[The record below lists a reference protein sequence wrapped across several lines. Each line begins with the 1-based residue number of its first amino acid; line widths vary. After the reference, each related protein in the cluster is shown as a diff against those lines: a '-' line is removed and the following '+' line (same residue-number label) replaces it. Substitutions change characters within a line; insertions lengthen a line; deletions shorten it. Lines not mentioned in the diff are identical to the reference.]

1 MVDSLEVR
9 GMGMG
14 RTLAAVLL
22 AAGLLAGCGQGADES
37 LLDKSTLVV
46 GVRPDLP
53 GLGLRHP
60 DGEFEGFDIDVA
72 RYVGRRLGKKIEF
85 TQVLAS
91 ERLPAL
97 TSGRADLVLATLS
110 VTPERKT
117 RVAFAGPYY
126 MSYQDVLVR
135 TDERGVKG
143 IRDLSGRRFCAVEGA
158 DPILRLRALSGM
170 TARTVPAKSYDE
182 CMRMIKVRTVDA
194 ITTNDVIL
202 AGLIRREGGGF
213 RLVNARISEQ
223 NTGIGIRQGDTDGCE
238 ALNRVITRMYQDG
251 TAERLMEKWFGG
263 TGLDLSIIE
272 VPQFEGCV

>member
-1 MVDSLEVR
+1 MRVLR
-9 GMGMG
+9 GRGIV
-14 RTLAAVLL
+14 LPSVLVAACAL
-22 AAGLLAGCGQGADES
+22 AAGCGRGGTGS

-53 GLGLRHP
+53 GLGLRLP
-60 DGEFEGFDIDVA
+60 DGRFEGFDIDVA
-72 RYVGRRLGKKIEF
+72 RYVGKKLGKDVRF
-85 TQVLAS
+85 VQVLAS
-91 ERLPAL
+91 ERIPVL

-117 RVAFAGPYY
+117 RIAFAGPYY
-126 MSYQDVLVR
+126 MSHQDVLVR

-143 IRDLSGRRFCAVEGA
+143 VRDLSGRRFCAVEGA
-158 DPILRLRALSGM
+158 DPIQRLLALSGM
-170 TARTVPAKSYDE
+170 TAKTVPARSYDE
-182 CMRMIKVRTVDA
+182 CMNMIKTGSVDA

-202 AGLIRREGGGF
+202 AGLIRREGRGF

-223 NTGIGIRQGDTDGCE
+223 NTGIGLRQDDTGGCE
-238 ALNRVITRMYQDG
+238 ALNRVITGMYQDG
-251 TAERLMEKWFGG
+251 TAERLMRTWFDG